1 MKIMTQHRDRG
12 PGKAPQLIARW
23 MGSRLVVPLDRS
35 IPRDEAH
42 HCAAMRML
50 RKLRLPGSIDRTET
64 APNGYVHHAT
74 IEWPA

>member
-1 MKIMTQHRDRG
+1 
-12 PGKAPQLIARW
+12 
-23 MGSRLVVPLDRS
+23 
-35 IPRDEAH
+35 
-42 HCAAMRML
+42 MRML